1 MLDHK
6 ASEWARQKRDL
17 RKESE
22 MARQWGPSR
31 ILLAL
36 AVLAFVL
43 AALGVGLGN
52 LDLIAIGLALGF
64 ASFLL

>member
-1 MLDHK
+1 
-6 ASEWARQKRDL
+6 
-17 RKESE
+17 

-43 AALGVGLGN
+43 AALGVGIGN

-64 ASFLL
+64 ASFLV